1 MLFLISIMHRKSAVC
16 ILKTHEQ
23 ILALTNTHVRYI
35 LRLEHDYLKT
45 KIAVFLCLH
54 IESFNC

>member
-1 MLFLISIMHRKSAVC
+1 MHRKSAVC

-35 LRLEHDYLKT
+35 LRLEHDYLK
-45 KIAVFLCLH
+45 KKSQFSYVYISNLLIVK
-54 IESFNC
+54 S